1 MADAG
6 RRLSDNAAGDF
17 FVDDTCID
25 CGTCR
30 RVAPDSFAEGRGG
43 SRVHRQP
50 DGAGRAE
57 RARMAL
63 VACPVAA
70 IGTEV
75 KHDLKAAR
83 RAFPEPIEDGVY
95 FCGWASPRSYGAAS
109 YLIRRPAGNVLVD
122 SPRFARPLV
131 ERLEAL
137 GGVSLMVLSHID
149 DVADHEAFA
158 AHFGC
163 ARIIHRADAQGALA
177 GAERLVDG
185 SALVTL
191 ADDLTLIPVPG
202 HTAGSVCLLYR
213 DRFLFTG
220 DHLAWDTDRRRLEAW
235 HDYCWFDWT
244 AQTAS
249 MRRLLDRRFEWVLPG
264 HGDAVSLPATTM
276 RAALADCV
284 RRMEGPARRV
294 G

>member
-1 MADAG
+1 MADVG

-17 FVDDTCID
+17 FVDATCID

-30 RVAPDSFAEGRGG
+30 RVAPDSFAEGLGG

-50 DGAGRAE
+50 DSPGQVG

-70 IGTEV
+70 IGTGA
-75 KHDLKAAR
+75 KHDLQEAR
-83 RAFPEPIEDGVY
+83 RAFPEPIEEDVY

-109 YLIRRPAGNVLVD
+109 YFIRRPGGNVLVD

-137 GGVSLMVLSHID
+137 GGVALMVLSHID

-158 AHFGC
+158 RHFGC
-163 ARIIHRADAQGALA
+163 DRVIHRADAQGALA
-177 GAERLVDG
+177 VAERLIDG
-185 SALVTL
+185 DAPVALAEDL
-191 ADDLTLIPVPG
+191 AVIPVPG
-202 HTAGSVCLLYR
+202 HTAGSACLLYR

-220 DHLAWDTDRRRLEAW
+220 DHLAWDTDRRHLEAW
-235 HDYCWFDWT
+235 PDYCWFDWA

-249 MRRLLDRRFEWVLPG
+249 MRRLLEQRFEWVLPG
-264 HGDAVSLPATTM
+264 HGDPVHLPSATM
-276 RAALADCV
+276 RASLSDCV
-284 RRMEGPARRV
+284 RRMEAPARRA

>member
-1 MADAG
+1 MAAPA
-6 RRLSDNAAGDF
+6 RRLPDNVSGDF
-17 FVDDTCID
+17 FVDATCID

-30 RVAPDSFAEGRGG
+30 RVTPESFGEGAGG

-50 DGAGRAE
+50 RDESEAA

-70 IGTEV
+70 IGTEA
-75 KHDLKAAR
+75 KHDLRSAR
-83 RAFPEPIEDGVY
+83 RAFPEPIEDDVL
-95 FCGWASPRSYGAAS
+95 FCGWVSPKSYGAAS
-109 YLIRRPAGNVLVD
+109 YLIRRSGGNVLVD

-149 DVADHEAFA
+149 DVADHAAFA
-158 AHFGC
+158 GHFGC
-163 ARIIHRADAQGALA
+163 QRIMHRADARGDAAGVEQRIDGHAPVALA
-177 GAERLVDG
+177 A
-185 SALVTL
+185 
-191 ADDLTLIPVPG
+191 DLTLIPVPG

-220 DHLAWDTDRRRLEAW
+220 DHLAWEGSRLEAW
-235 HDYCWFDWT
+235 RDYCWFDWA

-249 MRRLLDRRFEWVLPG
+249 MRRLLDQRFEWVLPG
-264 HGDAVSLPATTM
+264 HGDPVHLPAARM
-276 RAALADCV
+276 RAALADCIS
-284 RRMEGPARRV
+284 RMEGPARRA